1 MPSYKSAA
9 EAGCSSGRGRGTNPI
24 FHAGMIGSGLA
35 CLPPCLSRLPVS
47 HVLKHFLGAR
57 LLGNVKAQAALGQEA
72 ARWTVWPA
80 RWSPGPGRHSS
91 RLRLCWAALTSQL
104 GSPHCGLR
112 RVSVSHFLTS
122 RRPAAGVGLGDEQ
135 VGVKA
140 LGMDSHTSCSAL
152 CCDTGQAIRLGKW
165 VGREGNRLRPRGV
178 YRFLVT
184 QGWRAEARGAKI
196 LLTDLSEGGHRGW
209 ELRKP
214 SKCISIDFGIF
225 TASDLQ
231 LDNVPSLWLWAGT
244 AEPQKPQESRT
255 GRCGPLKA
263 AGVLAVAVVGLYSE
277 ECCSQAVCRSLRLTA
292 ASRGSCLHG
301 NAVALGIAVRKS
313 PLQIWAA
320 DGKPNQSSVSFTE
333 EQLCAPSAGRVPEET
348 AVPIIFKTLCMLY
361 ECTVVYVRA
370 DLLTCHPSGCAR
382 ILGKGLVEFVV
393 LEAAAH
399 TAGTSP
405 PFPPA
410 CLWPRGQA
418 ASFRKALPDALMGVA
433 VLSGWAR
440 PGQGGVRHVHMGKP
454 CSEEAL
460 ELGKALLNLVVF
472 CLTDADPRALERFS
486 DGSVSN
492 YSACLLDPSSGI
504 LYLGARDTILALD
517 TRDFTKWRTISW
529 EVPKDKRDT
538 CINKGKTEADCH
550 NYVRLLQFLS
560 AEQIYVCGTYAF
572 DPQCAFLNVKEFFL
586 ELQENGEVRME
597 SGKGKCPFE
606 PAQHYTAVMAGGL
619 LYTATTSNFLS
630 TAFDISRATG
640 PEVERI
646 RTETS
651 PSWLSDPEFVS
662 SVFVPEKDSP
672 TGDDDKIYFFFTE
685 VANEYDFYTRVRV
698 PRVARVCK
706 GDVGGSKTLQKR
718 WTTFLKALL
727 VCEDRQSGRRYDVL
741 KDVYTLE
748 HRPGDTGSTHF
759 YGLFTSQW
767 DSEEVSAVCVYRLED
782 VGRVMSG
789 SYKELKKNCESWS
802 HQEPLLHPRPGQA
815 LALEDQSKGLWVN
828 GEVRESVADFKTPR
842 PRVRPGSR
850 SRLMRSCIT
859 EAVRAEGYESSLKL
873 PDKVLTFVRDHPLME
888 NAARAQPLLVRW
900 GVTYT
905 RLARAA
911 DLGVCRCPAD
921 RGELHRVSVR
931 GLNTTLLQ
939 ETPLFDTGEPVTRIL
954 LTEDWVLV
962 GSPSS
967 LVKLQGCGQYR
978 GCEGCAQ
985 AGCGWDPES
994 GTCTD
999 PRDKKGLLQ
1008 SRAEL
1013 CNVEKGRCSP
1023 LPQEVRAMKGQRLL
1037 LPCVHLS
1044 RAGCHWVHP
1053 GDRHTRQRHAHLEM
1067 VVSDSSV
1074 GEYRCECAEGG
1085 APGSEPTLCTR
1096 AAFHVVLGAPSTD
1109 AVEGEPRC
1117 RTSRRAA
1124 ARSPKSQKDA
1134 AGKAIYADTP
1144 NSPSSPSLLSEG
1156 VPLTKK
1162 NGAVN
1167 GHTYANV
1174 NQGCEGRPES
1184 EAGERQGEENPR
1196 VLQLTGAP
1204 LASCEESSI

>member
-1 MPSYKSAA
+1 MKTEVLWLLLCVLP
-9 EAGCSSGRGRGTNPI
+9 GCWT
-24 FHAGMIGSGLA
+24 
-35 CLPPCLSRLPVS
+35 
-47 HVLKHFLGAR
+47 
-57 LLGNVKAQAALGQEA
+57 AALG
-72 ARWTVWPA
+72 
-80 RWSPGPGRHSS
+80 
-91 RLRLCWAALTSQL
+91 
-104 GSPHCGLR
+104 
-112 RVSVSHFLTS
+112 
-122 RRPAAGVGLGDEQ
+122 
-135 VGVKA
+135 
-140 LGMDSHTSCSAL
+140 
-152 CCDTGQAIRLGKW
+152 
-165 VGREGNRLRPRGV
+165 
-178 YRFLVT
+178 
-184 QGWRAEARGAKI
+184 
-196 LLTDLSEGGHRGW
+196 
-209 ELRKP
+209 
-214 SKCISIDFGIF
+214 
-225 TASDLQ
+225 SD
-231 LDNVPSLWLWAGT
+231 G
-244 AEPQKPQESRT
+244 
-255 GRCGPLKA
+255 
-263 AGVLAVAVVGLYSE
+263 
-277 ECCSQAVCRSLRLTA
+277 
-292 ASRGSCLHG
+292 
-301 NAVALGIAVRKS
+301 
-313 PLQIWAA
+313 
-320 DGKPNQSSVSFTE
+320 
-333 EQLCAPSAGRVPEET
+333 
-348 AVPIIFKTLCMLY
+348 
-361 ECTVVYVRA
+361 
-370 DLLTCHPSGCAR
+370 
-382 ILGKGLVEFVV
+382 
-393 LEAAAH
+393 
-399 TAGTSP
+399 
-405 PFPPA
+405 
-410 CLWPRGQA
+410 
-418 ASFRKALPDALMGVA
+418 
-433 VLSGWAR
+433 
-440 PGQGGVRHVHMGKP
+440 
-454 CSEEAL
+454 
-460 ELGKALLNLVVF
+460 
-472 CLTDADPRALERFS
+472 DADPRALERFS
-486 DGSVSN
+486 DSSVSN

-572 DPQCAFLNVKEFFL
+572 DPQCTFLNVMKFSL

-606 PAQHYTAVMAGGL
+606 PAQHYTAVMADGL

-662 SVFVPEKDSP
+662 SVFVPEKKDSP

-685 VANEYDFYTRVRV
+685 VANEYNFYTRVRV

-727 VCEDRQSGRRYDVL
+727 VCEDSQSGRRYDIL

-767 DSEEVSAVCVYRLED
+767 DSEEVSAVCVYGLQD
-782 VGRVMSG
+782 IGAVMSG
-789 SYKELKKNCESWS
+789 SYKKKNCDSWS
-802 HQEPLLHPRPGQA
+802 QQEPPPHPRPGQ
-815 LALEDQSKGLWVN
+815 
-828 GEVRESVADFKTPR
+828 
-842 PRVRPGSR
+842 
-850 SRLMRSCIT
+850 CIT
-859 EAVRAEGYESSLKL
+859 EALRAEGYESSLKL
-873 PDKVLTFVRDHPLME
+873 PDKVLTYVRDHPLME
-888 NAARAQPLLVRW
+888 IPATAHPLLVRW

-905 RLARAA
+905 RLAVRLAPGPPGPPA
-911 DLGVCRCPAD
+911 TALLHLGTD

-931 GLNTTLLQ
+931 GLDDTLLQ

-967 LVKLQGCGQYR
+967 LVKLQGCGQYSF
-978 GCEGCAQ
+978 CEGCAQ

-1013 CNVEKGRCSP
+1013 CHVEKGRCSP
-1023 LPQEVRAMKGQRLL
+1023 LPQEVRAVKGQRLL

-1044 RAGCHWVHP
+1044 QAGCHWVHP

-1067 VVSDSSV
+1067 VVSDGSV

-1085 APGSEPTLCTR
+1085 ASGSEPTLCTR

-1117 RTSRRAA
+1117 RTFGIGLLCVFLGAALGAALCFLLLRVRRAA
-1124 ARSPKSQKDA
+1124 ARAPQSEKDA
-1134 AGKAIYADTP
+1134 AGKAMYADTP

-1162 NGAVN
+1162 NGALN

-1196 VLQLTGAP
+1196 VLQLAGAP